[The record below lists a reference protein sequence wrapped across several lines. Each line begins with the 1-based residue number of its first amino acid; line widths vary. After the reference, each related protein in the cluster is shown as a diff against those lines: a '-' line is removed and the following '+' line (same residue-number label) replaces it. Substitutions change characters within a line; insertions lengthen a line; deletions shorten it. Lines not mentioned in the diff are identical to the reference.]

1 MNLFKKSSSRSMFA
15 SLFFSTIVSD
25 FVSESVIV
33 EPIIVVTIFY
43 KYKNQLCLCFY
54 KTHTT
59 SVPIFTN
66 EILRCTN
73 SNLALV
79 GGMIGG
85 LGGGPAGAAAGG

>member
-1 MNLFKKSSSRSMFA
+1 MNLSKKSSSVFVSV
-15 SLFFSTIVSD
+15 FFQQCGVISD
-25 FVSESVIV
+25 FVSQYSESVIV
-33 EPIIVVTIFY
+33 EQMQSVVTIFY
-43 KYKNQLCLCFY
+43 KTK
-54 KTHTT
+54 KG

>member
-1 MNLFKKSSSRSMFA
+1 MFA

-59 SVPIFTN
+59 SVPIFTI